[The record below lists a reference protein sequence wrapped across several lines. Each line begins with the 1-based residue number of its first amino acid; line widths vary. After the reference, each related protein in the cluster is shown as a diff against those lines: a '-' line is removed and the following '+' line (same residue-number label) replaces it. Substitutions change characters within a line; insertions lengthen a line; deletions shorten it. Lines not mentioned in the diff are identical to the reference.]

1 MRLTAERSRTRAL
14 FERFFKEHELR
25 VDGKSRQ
32 MRAYLVLNEG
42 RMVQLTNEYEE
53 HKRQTSNFDPLL
65 VDVSAV
71 RHPSSYGNNSF
82 GSWRRDI
89 SLN

>member
-1 MRLTAERSRTRAL
+1 
-14 FERFFKEHELR
+14 
-25 VDGKSRQ
+25 

-42 RMVQLTNEYEE
+42 RMVQHTTEYE
-53 HKRQTSNFDPLL
+53 KLKASNFDPLL

-89 SLN
+89 SLNQSLGTKSISRGS